1 MSFLLLIFKVLLHRP
16 LNCCLSGTP
25 KMPST
30 IAFTISEMLDSPDC
44 APDDDILRLNGTSIL
59 DTVKA
64 K

>member
-1 MSFLLLIFKVLLHRP
+1 
-16 LNCCLSGTP
+16 
-25 KMPST
+25 MPST

-59 DTVKA
+59 CTVKA